1 MVDFVRRITA
11 TGLLSHLTHPKGK
24 IWISLDKA
32 TFQEGEAVTGKVN
45 IECEEYVQSKGVKI
59 EARVIESWNELVWV
73 TLPNNQR
80 FQENQRKENVLYE
93 RDVQLT
99 GPTDFGKGPSQT
111 FPFSVGIPPTRATR
125 GGAVVQNTLKAVM
138 EVHARPSLT
147 NETQVAFV
155 PATGMPMQTGYG
167 PGPIP
172 SAYGPGYGPA
182 PTWGA
187 PSPYQGYPQPG
198 IPQQGYPPQGYPQ
211 QGYGAPQPQQQGSGP
226 KNRCKYCT
234 GLMDASAQAC
244 STCGA
249 HQ

>member
-1 MVDFVRRITA
+1 MGFIRRIKF

-24 IWISLDKA
+24 IWITLDKA

-80 FQENQRKENVLYE
+80 FQENQRKENNLYE

-99 GPTDFGKGPSQT
+99 GPQDFGKGPAQV

-125 GGAVVQNTLKAVM
+125 GGATVQNMLKAVM

-155 PATGMPMQTGYG
+155 PAGFGQPVNTGYG

-172 SAYGPGYGPA
+172 SAYGPGYGQQPQ
-182 PTWGA
+182 WGT
-187 PSPYQGYPQPG
+187 PSPYQQGY
-198 IPQQGYPPQGYPQ
+198 PQQGYPPQGYPQ
-211 QGYGAPQPQQQGSGP
+211 QGYGVPPPQQQASAAQV
-226 KNRCKYCT
+226 RCKYCT
-234 GLMDASAQAC
+234 GLMNATSQTC
-244 STCGA
+244 PTCGA